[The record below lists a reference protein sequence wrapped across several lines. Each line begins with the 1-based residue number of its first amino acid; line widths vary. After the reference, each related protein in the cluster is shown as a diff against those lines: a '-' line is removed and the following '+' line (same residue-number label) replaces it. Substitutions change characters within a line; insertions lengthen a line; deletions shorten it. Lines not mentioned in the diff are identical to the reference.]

1 MFLEGLK
8 RNHVYAS
15 STIHSTMVRK
25 ALRKEES
32 SQHPKDSKVRTAS
45 RFASSSNS
53 NTSLL
58 TINVSKFGHSPSR
71 SGRRRLIS
79 QASP

>member
-1 MFLEGLK
+1 MGEEVSGYIGRL
-8 RNHVYAS
+8 VP
-15 STIHSTMVRK
+15 
-25 ALRKEES
+25 ALQAAYGEAWNIEARGA
-32 SQHPKDSKVRTAS
+32 SQHPKDSKVRTVS
-45 RFASSSNS
+45 RLASSSNS

-58 TINVSKFGHSPSR
+58 TINVSKFGHLPSR